1 MTLHIKYNGILF
13 VLLAI
18 GMMLLS
24 CYPVK
29 AQGNYDM
36 ELPDFAH
43 IEKEVNDPQSRFYYP
58 DLIRKYNSS
67 DTTMTH
73 EEFRYYYLG
82 YIFQEDYNPY
92 RRSEYSHQ
100 LDRLYKQT
108 KHSVGECD
116 NIVKFARQTLAD
128 DPFDL
133 RQMNILVYALKELN
147 KYKEAAVWE
156 FRLNHLIQAILSTGN
171 GEAPETAWYV
181 VSPTH
186 EYNIL
191 NRLGLKGKDFVF
203 VEPYYDYV
211 EVEENPLH
219 AEGFYFNVHRILD
232 VYNRKYLYEE

>member
-1 MTLHIKYNGILF
+1 MILHIQYNRTLLI
-13 VLLAI
+13 LLAI
-18 GMMLLS
+18 VWGALFGLS
-24 CYPVK
+24 AR
-29 AQGNYDM
+29 AQNSRDI
-36 ELPDFAH
+36 ELPDFAR
-43 IEKEVNDPQSRFYYP
+43 IEKEVNNPQSRFYYP
-58 DLIRKYNSS
+58 DLVRKYNST
-67 DTTMTH
+67 DTAMTH

-92 RRSEYSHQ
+92 RRSEFSHQ
-100 LDRLYKQT
+100 LDRLYKQS

-133 RQMNILVYALKELN
+133 RQMNILIYALKEQN

-181 VSPTH
+181 ISPTH

-219 AEGFYFNVHRILD
+219 AEGFYFNVHKILD